1 MVGSQ
6 KIIQIRIRNWGTFT
20 ILTQNNLVLA
30 LILAGT
36 SPVLGIGLRDC
47 CGDPDADKLVMDL
60 DHVFTMIEMCYKWG
74 SNHFWLKPFTVSR
87 RTALLYICMYCIPLQ
102 YVLCIYGYLVRVQYN
117 IVQTAYSV
125 HRIMQ
130 FQTAVKA
137 TIHMAYK
144 ILVLGK
150 KMYTCK

>member
-60 DHVFTMIEMCYKWG
+60 DHVFTMMCYKWG
-74 SNHFWLKPFTVSR
+74 STHFWLKPFTVSR
-87 RTALLYICMYCIPLQ
+87 RAALLYICMYCIPLQ
-102 YVLCIYGYLVRVQYN
+102 YVLCIYGYLVRVQYCT
-117 IVQTAYSV
+117 ILYRLHTVYTASCSS
-125 HRIMQ
+125 RLLLKLQ
-130 FQTAVKA
+130 F
-137 TIHMAYK
+137 IWP
-144 ILVLGK
+144 IRS
-150 KMYTCK
+150 